1 MKNVAADPETLS
13 DAEKWRSWTKGEY
26 RLICHTK
33 YEELGASH
41 QTLKKIRGL
50 IPPTPWKDPADT
62 LIKIV
67 DALKHKT

>member
-1 MKNVAADPETLS
+1 MTTPDPEDLT

-41 QTLKKIRGL
+41 RKLQSIRKL
-50 IPPTPWKDPADT
+50 IPATPWTDPAAT
-62 LIKIV
+62 LIKIRE
-67 DALKHKT
+67 ALKQKT